1 MRISDWRSDGFS
13 SDRRVDRGES
23 EQEAD
28 AAVRRRPAPL
38 AQYAA
43 APALGDDRIDG
54 QEIGRVAEPADQ
66 AQLMRD
72 LLPTGRRH
80 AARKPPVRTFLAPRP
95 HRLFPGAA
103 PPHPPT
109 GQLRAVLAQLQ
120 PACLPDFMLP
130 R

>member
-54 QEIGRVAEPADQ
+54 QEIGRVAELADQ
-66 AQLMRD
+66 APLMRD
-72 LLPTGRRH
+72 LLPIGRRH
-80 AARKPPVRTFLAPRP
+80 AARQHPVRTFLGQRRQRLLRGEALT
-95 HRLFPGAA
+95 HRDSV
-103 PPHPPT
+103 
-109 GQLRAVLAQLQ
+109 VLGKREYEVVEYGG
-120 PACLPDFMLP
+120 D